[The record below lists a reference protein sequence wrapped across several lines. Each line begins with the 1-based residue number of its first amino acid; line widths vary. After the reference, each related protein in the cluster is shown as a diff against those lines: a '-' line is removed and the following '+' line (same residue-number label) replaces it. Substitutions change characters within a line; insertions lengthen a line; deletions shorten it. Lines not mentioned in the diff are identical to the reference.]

1 MDNLAEVLGE
11 ELANQVT
18 EKLSGKKLM
27 VDSNFVPISRF
38 NDINSQKIAL
48 EDMVSQLNTNIDSLK
63 SKDLDIQKVID
74 ERDKIKSDFEN
85 RLINERVNHS
95 LEVELIKVGAR
106 NNKAVLSLLDMDK
119 IKLSDTGVVGL
130 SEQLESLK
138 TTDAY
143 LFEGKKVINSDN
155 SKVVSP
161 PPKENPFK
169 TNNYYEQ
176 VKLKKENPALFFQ
189 LAKEAGVDF

>member
-95 LEVELIKVGAR
+95 IEVELIKVGAR
-106 NNKAVLSLLDMDK
+106 NNKAVLALLDMDK
-119 IKLSDTGVVGL
+119 IKLSDNGVVGL

-143 LFEGKKVINSDN
+143 LFEGK
-155 SKVVSP
+155 
-161 PPKENPFK
+161 
-169 TNNYYEQ
+169 
-176 VKLKKENPALFFQ
+176 
-189 LAKEAGVDF
+189 